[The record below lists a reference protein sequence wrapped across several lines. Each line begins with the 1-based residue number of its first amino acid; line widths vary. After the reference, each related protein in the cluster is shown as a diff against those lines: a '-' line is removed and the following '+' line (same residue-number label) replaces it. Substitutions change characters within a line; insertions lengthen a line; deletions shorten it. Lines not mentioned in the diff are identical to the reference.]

1 MNINS
6 VKKMETDLRKLY
18 KALERRSGRSV
29 VFSFRMRI
37 WNITV
42 KMSYTVKRWFD
53 VVLAL
58 LGLFCLIPLFIIIA
72 VAIKLSSPG
81 PIIFSQIRVGRY
93 GRYFCFYKFRTMYVD
108 AERRRKELLAQNQS
122 TDGVIF
128 KMKKDPR
135 ITSIGRIL
143 RKLSLDELP
152 QLLNVLLGDMSLVGP
167 RPPLPH
173 EVALYTLEER
183 KRLNVIPGLTC
194 LWQISGRSDVPF
206 KQQVKL
212 DHEYIISRSLWR
224 DLWILLRTIPAIISG
239 RGAY

>member
-1 MNINS
+1 MNIKS
-6 VKKMETDLRKLY
+6 DKKMETDIRRLY
-18 KALERRSGRSV
+18 KTLERRSGRSV

-42 KMSYTVKRWFD
+42 KMSYAVKRWFD

-58 LGLFCLIPLFIIIA
+58 LGLIFLLPLFVVIA
-72 VAIKLSSPG
+72 IAIKLTSPG

-108 AERRRKELLAQNQS
+108 AEQRRKELAALNQS
-122 TDGVIF
+122 SDGVIF

-135 ITSIGRIL
+135 ITSVGRIL

-167 RPPLPH
+167 RPPLPQ
-173 EVALYTLEER
+173 EVVLYTLEER

-224 DLWILLRTIPAIISG
+224 DLWILLRTIPVIISG

>member
-1 MNINS
+1 MDIKS
-6 VKKMETDLRKLY
+6 PQEMETDLKKLY
-18 KALERRSGRSV
+18 KALERRSGGSM
-29 VFSFRMRI
+29 VFSFRMRV
-37 WNITV
+37 WNLTV
-42 KMSYTVKRWFD
+42 GLSYAVKRWFD
-53 VVLAL
+53 VVLSL
-58 LGLFCLIPLFIIIA
+58 LGLFILIPLFIIIS

-93 GRYFCFYKFRTMYVD
+93 GRYFCFYKFRTMYSD
-108 AERRRKELLAQNQS
+108 AEQRRKDLLPQNQS
-122 TDGVIF
+122 SDGVIF
-128 KMKKDPR
+128 KIKKDPR
-135 ITSIGRIL
+135 ITPVGRIL

-167 RPPLPH
+167 RPPLPQ

-183 KRLNVIPGLTC
+183 KRLNAIPGLTC

>member
-135 ITSIGRIL
+135 ITTIGRIL

>member
-1 MNINS
+1 MNIDS

-173 EVALYTLEER
+173 EVALYTL
-183 KRLNVIPGLTC
+183 K
-194 LWQISGRSDVPF
+194 
-206 KQQVKL
+206 
-212 DHEYIISRSLWR
+212 
-224 DLWILLRTIPAIISG
+224 
-239 RGAY
+239 GAHGYD

>member
-1 MNINS
+1 M
-6 VKKMETDLRKLY
+6 
-18 KALERRSGRSV
+18 
-29 VFSFRMRI
+29 
-37 WNITV
+37 
-42 KMSYTVKRWFD
+42 
-53 VVLAL
+53 
-58 LGLFCLIPLFIIIA
+58 
-72 VAIKLSSPG
+72 
-81 PIIFSQIRVGRY
+81 
-93 GRYFCFYKFRTMYVD
+93 
-108 AERRRKELLAQNQS
+108 
-122 TDGVIF
+122 
-128 KMKKDPR
+128 
-135 ITSIGRIL
+135 GRIL

-167 RPPLPH
+167 RPPLPQ

-183 KRLNVIPGLTC
+183 KRLNAIPGLTC

>member
-1 MNINS
+1 MNIDS

-224 DLWILLRTIPAIISG
+224 DLWILLRTIPVIISG

>member
-1 MNINS
+1 MNKS
-6 VKKMETDLRKLY
+6 VRHMETDLRKLY
-18 KALERRSGRSV
+18 RTLERRSGGNI

-58 LGLFCLIPLFIIIA
+58 LGLFCLIPLFIVIA
-72 VAIKLSSPG
+72 VAVKLSSPG

-108 AERRRKELLAQNQS
+108 AEQRRKELLAQNQS
-122 TDGVIF
+122 SDGVIF
-128 KMKKDPR
+128 KIKKDPR
-135 ITSIGRIL
+135 ITSVGRIL